1 MKKREKQVD
10 KVQQKINIILCI
22 LPILAPAIFLM
33 WNFSQQK
40 LINQVTTAI
49 TERDTETALDLI
61 ENIDLLDKPD
71 SKSMTIL
78 MTACKEGDGVVI
90 KSILSKGANPNK
102 HPNGM
107 LTPLELFCSYGY
119 TAGEDALYSLLK
131 AGANPK
137 VFEDT
142 PPLFALANKFVWV
155 EKEYKDVVTK
165 EALILLQAGASLTYN
180 DTSIVHYAAQYNFS
194 ELLDAIIRTQEGMPL
209 LLMKDGN
216 DDTPWNLAV
225 KNSSVQAQR
234 VIRALDEEAQQK
246 KEELLEQE
254 KSEHET
260 SEETQESELTL
271 EELLDILAMIEAN
284 AAIEETQP

>member
-22 LPILAPAIFLM
+22 LPVLALTIFLM

-40 LINQVTTAI
+40 LINQATAAI

-78 MTACKEGDGVVI
+78 MTACKEGDSVVI
-90 KSILSKGANPNK
+90 KSLLSKGANPNK

-142 PPLFALANKFVWV
+142 PPLFALANKFVW
-155 EKEYKDVVTK
+155 
-165 EALILLQAGASLTYN
+165 
-180 DTSIVHYAAQYNFS
+180 
-194 ELLDAIIRTQEGMPL
+194 
-209 LLMKDGN
+209 
-216 DDTPWNLAV
+216 AV
-225 KNSSVQAQR
+225 SYT
-234 VIRALDEEAQQK
+234 
-246 KEELLEQE
+246 
-254 KSEHET
+254 H
-260 SEETQESELTL
+260 LTL
-271 EELLDILAMIEAN
+271 PTKA
-284 AAIEETQP
+284 